1 MGNPKGVKR
10 DFTALEERRMKA
22 AALLEKGVHQAEV
35 ARQVGAS
42 REAVRQWDNL
52 RKKKGLSGL
61 KKAGRAGRKPRLQ
74 AKQQDKIIAGL
85 KRGPRSLGYNTDLWT
100 LPRVGDLI
108 KRISGI
114 EFSEVHVWR
123 ILRSLG
129 WTPQKPTSRAKERDE
144 EPSATGN
151 ATGGHRLK
159 KSPKRRQNNRLDRR
173 KRGQSEALSR
183 THVGSQRRYAS
194 PAISFQLEDVVCH
207 CGYDLLSVLF
217 PIGFRND

>member
-22 AALLEKGVHQAEV
+22 ATLLEKGFSKAEV

-52 RKKKGLSGL
+52 RKEKGIAGL
-61 KKAGRAGRKPRLQ
+61 KKAGRAGRKPSLQ
-74 AKQQDKIIAGL
+74 PKQQEKIIAGL
-85 KRGPRSLGYNTDLWT
+85 KQGPRKLGYNTDLWT

-108 KRISGI
+108 KRVSGI

-129 WTPQKPTSRAKERDE
+129 WTPQKPASRAKERDE
-144 EPSATGN
+144 EAIRHWKRYRWPQVKKKPEKKAKPS
-151 ATGGHRLK
+151 
-159 KSPKRRQNNRLDRR
+159 S
-173 KRGQSEALSR
+173 
-183 THVGSQRRYAS
+183 
-194 PAISFQLEDVVCH
+194 
-207 CGYDLLSVLF
+207 
-217 PIGFRND
+217 

>member
-85 KRGPRSLGYNTDLWT
+85 KRGPRSLRYNTDLWT

-144 EPSATGN
+144 EAIRHWKRYRWPQV
-151 ATGGHRLK
+151 K
-159 KSPKRRQNNRLDRR
+159 KKPEK
-173 KRGQSEALSR
+173 KAKQSS
-183 THVGSQRRYAS
+183 
-194 PAISFQLEDVVCH
+194 
-207 CGYDLLSVLF
+207 
-217 PIGFRND
+217 